1 MTWLEPTR
9 KCNITCD
16 ACFADNDPRSEKSL
30 LQIQLEL
37 NHLLKLRKCDAMLIG
52 GGEPLTHPGIVDI
65 VAIIKQTGV
74 KPVLITNGVGI
85 DTSLVRAMKGAGL
98 HSVTFHVDSHQ
109 ARPGWEGATEPELN
123 DLRQQLAELVAREG
137 GLGCAF
143 NTTIFPDT
151 LGDVPA
157 VVAWAV
163 ARPDLVQILTLIAV
177 RMAQENGRYDYLV
190 GDREIDFGKT
200 PYVSSEDYG
209 ALTAL
214 EILAEIRRAVP
225 DFEFSAF
232 LGGTVYPDSLKWVI
246 GNHICSR
253 ERSYGTIGRKTM
265 ELFQNLH
272 HLMHSRYL
280 AYTHPRDTRR
290 GRSALLLSVIDPT
303 VRKAAGCYIK
313 DIIRHPSRLFH
324 RLFVQSLSVVQPVDV
339 LPNGETDTCDG
350 CPNKTYWAGRLVSA
364 CRLEEYRMF
373 GGPVTIVP
381 RAN

>member
-30 LQIQLEL
+30 TQIQLEL

-52 GGEPLTHPGIVDI
+52 GGEPLTHPQIVDI
-65 VAIIKQTGV
+65 VAMIKRAGV

-85 DTSLVRAMKGAGL
+85 DALQVRAMKSGGL
-98 HSVTFHVDSHQ
+98 HGITFHVDSHQ
-109 ARPGWEGATEPELN
+109 ARPGWEGATESELN
-123 DLRQQLAELVAREG
+123 ELRQRLAELVAGEG

-151 LGDVPA
+151 LKDVPA
-157 VVAWAV
+157 IVAWA
-163 ARPDLVQILTLIAV
+163 AGKPDLVQIVTLIAV
-177 RMAQENGRYDYLV
+177 RMAQEDGPYNYFV
-190 GDREIDFGKT
+190 GDREVDFGRS
-200 PYVSSEDYG
+200 PYVSPENYG
-209 ALTAL
+209 DLTAV
-214 EILAEIRRAVP
+214 EIFEEIRRVVP

-232 LGGTVYPDSLKWVI
+232 LGGTVNPESLKWAI

-253 ERSYGTIGRKTM
+253 ERSYGSLGGRAM

-272 HLMHSRYL
+272 HLVRSRYL
-280 AYTHPRDTRR
+280 AYTHPRDTRK
-290 GRSALLLSVIDPT
+290 GRSALLLSLIDPM
-303 VRKAAGCYIK
+303 VRKTARRYVR
-313 DIIRHPSRLFH
+313 DLVRHPSRLFH
-324 RLFVQSLSVVQPVDV
+324 RLFVQSISVVQPVDV